1 MKDVHIVGKKLARNG
16 LKTATS
22 LYVSFPIRLYFIDHI
37 TYSDGELEE
46 VINQLVQDPELK
58 IDLSVEANVTI
69 GRDTR

>member
-1 MKDVHIVGKKLARNG
+1 MLSKGVFVLIPISKKCV
-16 LKTATS
+16 KS
-22 LYVSFPIRLYFIDHI
+22 LSLTYFIDHI

-58 IDLSVEANVTI
+58 IDLSVEANVYI